1 MLYVSI
7 NRNDSIQTMKADK
20 EPDET
25 AVWPK
30 IAFAFVAGLALAGA
44 GAWIVVKNL
53 APKTPPAAAQVTAP
67 AAEPSSTRSI
77 AAPETPAADLTAQ
90 PDKPLGQPVATPE
103 MGTKPPPT
111 HKSHPSAFGDPTPK
125 QPLAMVH
132 DTPWVQHQDQ
142 ATRNTP
148 PNDTQAPQQQPQDV
162 QQNHPQYA
170 PLPDVAPVPPQSL
183 PPTNTTGQT
192 DMRQDG
198 APPSPARQPQTVT
211 IEAGTSLMVRL
222 DETLSTKTNV
232 AGDSFRGTLDQPIIL
247 NGFII
252 ADRGSKVVGR
262 VAATQKGGHLS
273 GSSDLSLELTE
284 INTTDGQT
292 VRVQTSPWE
301 KKGDSNTAGNIEKIG
316 GGAAIG
322 AIIGALAGGG
332 KGAAIGAAG
341 GGAAGTGVAAATGG
355 KPTVV
360 PVETRIAFRLNAPV
374 TITEKI
380 NN

>member
-1 MLYVSI
+1 
-7 NRNDSIQTMKADK
+7 MKAMK
-20 EPDET
+20 EPEET

-30 IAFAFVAGLALAGA
+30 VAVAFVAGLILAGA
-44 GAWIVVKNL
+44 GALAVVKNL
-53 APKTPPAAAQVTAP
+53 APKAAPQATQTTATV
-67 AAEPSSTRSI
+67 AGPSSTPSL
-77 AAPETPAADLTAQ
+77 ATPAPEDLTAQ
-90 PDKPLGQPVATPE
+90 PEKQVEQPPAAPDTETSSPAR
-103 MGTKPPPT
+103 PR
-111 HKSHPSAFGDPTPK
+111 HPSAFGDRPAK
-125 QPLAMVH
+125 QPVTMARN
-132 DTPWVQHQDQ
+132 TAPAQNQDQ
-142 ATRNTP
+142 GTQSP
-148 PNDTQAPQQQPQDV
+148 QPNDAQAQAPLQQPQEV

-170 PLPDVAPVPPQSL
+170 PLPDVAPVPPQSVQ
-183 PPTNTTGQT
+183 PANATSQPYV
-192 DMRQDG
+192 RQDS
-198 APPSPARQPQTVT
+198 APPAPERQPQTVT

-222 DETLSTKTNV
+222 AETISTKTKI

-252 ADRGSKVVGR
+252 ADKGSKVVGR
-262 VAATQKGGHLS
+262 VVSAEKGGHLS
-273 GSSDLSLELTE
+273 GSSDLSLQVTE

-292 VRVQTSPWE
+292 VRIQTSPWE

-316 GGAAIG
+316 GGAALG

-360 PVETRIAFRLNAPV
+360 PVETRIAFRLDAPV